1 MRVGCVGIRI
11 GGLRS
16 PARGHNGSVFRCIR
30 KREKT
35 EGAKKKNGPPSAAG
49 RVRPKNRCSAHLQG
63 AKKMSLFTA
72 AVCAAVN
79 NHTSTVAFDGAAA
92 VGVMSAGR
100 RGRTEDGSVAG
111 ATDGRC
117 AGDPQPTVPGHRPLP
132 GPSARS
138 Y

>member
-1 MRVGCVGIRI
+1 RADKQHDREPGPILPTAPGSGHRVVRVEVEGVPTGRH
-11 GGLRS
+11 GPP
-16 PARGHNGSVFRCIR
+16 PARQRSYPDASVHDPAGGGNG
-30 KREKT
+30 
-35 EGAKKKNGPPSAAG
+35 APP
-49 RVRPKNRCSAHLQG
+49 RP
-63 AKKMSLFTA
+63 
-72 AVCAAVN
+72 AVN

>member
-72 AVCAAVN
+72 AVCEMQSPQWCPSLAGELARRV
-79 NHTSTVAFDGAAA
+79 SGEQARRLKEAEG
-92 VGVMSAGR
+92 GVTCLFSWK
-100 RGRTEDGSVAG
+100 
-111 ATDGRC
+111 
-117 AGDPQPTVPGHRPLP
+117 PLP
-132 GPSARS
+132 P
-138 Y
+138 